1 MTKIFIINSNFSS
14 SLTVIPTPNLYYA
27 KIITKTNLR
36 ILNSIARAGGIVYG
50 LDRLQQLS
58 GLIKPLLN
66 YHIIGRDQRL
76 IDLGLVRV
84 ESKKYENGT
93 IAIVRLTAVGKLF
106 VTVGK

>member
-1 MTKIFIINSNFSS
+1 MGE
-14 SLTVIPTPNLYYA
+14 
-27 KIITKTNLR
+27 TN
-36 ILNSIARAGGIVYG
+36 G
-50 LDRLQQLS
+50 
-58 GLIKPLLN
+58 
-66 YHIIGRDQRL
+66 L